1 MKRRFFFSAI
11 MMVAMMAASIGLTS
25 CNKEDGGGTEE
36 VQPKSLE
43 GTWICTDEATKE
55 VEMALTFDKGNTAL
69 VNMEGMWL
77 FGNVERT
84 ATTMTLRGSQISM
97 VSFQHFGN
105 FTAKTMPLS
114 VTVTFNYQ
122 QNGKTLVI
130 SNINATPAL
139 TIQFRQRY
147 ELTFDKIYEGACIII

>member
-1 MKRRFFFSAI
+1 MA
-11 MMVAMMAASIGLTS
+11 AALMAASVGLTS
-25 CNKEDGGGTEE
+25 CNKDDGGGTEE

-84 ATTMTLRGSQISM
+84 ATTMTLKGTKITM
-97 VSFQHFGN
+97 VNFKDFGN

-130 SNINATPAL
+130 SNINATPSL
-139 TIQFRQRY
+139 TIQFRQSY
-147 ELTFDKIYEGACIII
+147 ELKYDKVYEGACIII